1 MNPLQV
7 LTSFT
12 FRYML
17 FYVVGLSA
25 AVFLVMA
32 FIFSIFSYNYFQDL
46 QESIAEELESL
57 TVIYAGQGIDG
68 VEQYFADQATQEN
81 RLRFHYLLTDN
92 DFGKIAGTLDSW
104 PEYQEFGDGWLSF
117 GLDTP
122 DLGFSDE
129 NLEFLART
137 QELGDGLHVLAALR
151 YSDVL
156 ADSRLVMVTLVRTML
171 ATVILGVFGG
181 YLAAAYTLR
190 RIAAINTGIDD
201 IVHGDLSQRI
211 PLGDAVGNMRVLVE
225 NFNQMLDQT
234 ESLMQGVRTVSDNI
248 AHDLRTPLTRMR
260 NNLSLLQEESDTES
274 ARVQLLIDEC
284 DSILSTFNALL
295 RIAQLEAGNRLSTF
309 TPLHLEELVADVVEL
324 YEPLA
329 QAKHIALYVHTEV
342 AQINGDRD
350 LLFQMMANLLDNAV
364 KYTPEGGEI
373 SVLARPGEEGGAQ
386 LSVAD
391 SGPGIPVA
399 DRKNVF
405 RRFIRLESSR
415 GMQPGSGLG
424 LSLVSA
430 VVSAHRGSIKLT
442 DNYPGLRVLL
452 NLP

>member
-1 MNPLQV
+1 MNPLLV

-17 FYVVGLSA
+17 LYVVGLSA

-32 FIFSIFSYNYFQDL
+32 FIYGIFSYNYFQDL
-46 QESIAEELESL
+46 QESIADELESL
-57 TVIYAGQGIDG
+57 TVIYAGQGVGG
-68 VEQYFADQATQEN
+68 VEQYFDDQGVQEN
-81 RLRFHYLLTDN
+81 RLRFHYLLADHT
-92 DFGKIAGTLDSW
+92 FGKVAGTLDSW
-104 PEYQEFGDGWLSF
+104 PEYREFGDGWVSF
-117 GLDTP
+117 GLDTTE
-122 DLGFSDE
+122 LGFANE

-137 QELGDGLHVLAALR
+137 RALGNGFHILAALR

-156 ADSRLVMVTLVRTML
+156 ADSRLVLATLLRTML
-171 ATVILGVFGG
+171 ATVILGVLGG

-190 RIAAINTGIDD
+190 RIAAINAGVDD

-260 NNLSLLQEESDTES
+260 NSLSLLQEESEAES
-274 ARVQLLIDEC
+274 ARVQPLIDEC
-284 DSILSTFNALL
+284 DAILSTFNALL

-309 TPLHLEELVADVVEL
+309 APLRLEELVADVTEL

-329 QAKHIALYVHTEV
+329 QARHIALHVHTEV
-342 AQINGDRD
+342 VPVDGDRD

-364 KYTPEGGEI
+364 KYTPEGGKI
-373 SVLARPGEEGGAQ
+373 SVVLRSGEAGG
-386 LSVAD
+386 
-391 SGPGIPVA
+391 G
-399 DRKNVF
+399 
-405 RRFIRLESSR
+405 
-415 GMQPGSGLG
+415 
-424 LSLVSA
+424 
-430 VVSAHRGSIKLT
+430 T
-442 DNYPGLRVLL
+442 DYYF
-452 NLP
+452 